1 MDRDHTT
8 PPATFGAAQGVGG
21 LRGSLQPVVA
31 AGLGLIGRR
40 RADRAKEW
48 QPMRDAYLCE
58 FGKRPRIAHRAE
70 DGP

>member
-21 LRGSLQPVVA
+21 LRGSHRPVVA
-31 AGLGLIGRR
+31 AGLGLVGRG
-40 RADRAKEW
+40 RADRAKER
-48 QPMRDAYLCE
+48 QPMRAAYLCE
-58 FGKRPRIAHRAE
+58 FGKRPRIAHRAG